1 MAQPLYGAGEVS
13 ELLTVSDLCQR
24 WGCSVRTIERYRK
37 EGLVAVKLAGVRF
50 DPEDVE
56 EFEQSRKTGRVKR
69 KGRRRMA
76 EPEMSEL

>member
-1 MAQPLYGAGEVS
+1 MS
-13 ELLTVSDLCQR
+13 SDLLTVEDLQKR
-24 WGCSVRTIERYRK
+24 WRCSVRTIERYRRQ
-37 EGLVAVKLAGVRF
+37 GLVAVKLAGVRF
-50 DPEDVE
+50 DLEDVE

>member
-1 MAQPLYGAGEVS
+1 
-13 ELLTVSDLCQR
+13 
-24 WGCSVRTIERYRK
+24 
-37 EGLVAVKLAGVRF
+37 VKLAGVRF
-50 DPEDVE
+50 DVEDVE

>member
-1 MAQPLYGAGEVS
+1 VTPLLS
-13 ELLTVSDLCQR
+13 ISDLCQR
-24 WGCSVRTIERYRK
+24 WGCSPRTIERYRRQ
-37 EGLVAVKLAGVRF
+37 GLVAVKLAGVRF
-50 DPEDVE
+50 DLEDVE